1 MVSFVARLSILAG
14 AGTVTALVV
23 ILLTSGLVEIGISEP
38 WESSVIPSLVL
49 LGVATLIAIWYENA
63 SVDEEPA

>member
-1 MVSFVARLSILAG
+1 MVSFVARLSVLVC

-23 ILLTSGLVEIGISEP
+23 ILLASGLVEIGISEP

-49 LGVATLIAIWYENA
+49 LGVGTLIVLWYEA
-63 SVDEEPA
+63 TAVDEKPA